1 VAARP
6 GVESYLRRTRKLA
19 ILALV
24 AAAYSALMHAGTI
37 TGSERLDGQ
46 IGVMLGLYICSH
58 PAANGVDVLFF
69 DRQALRRLASGWT
82 GVGWLV
88 LNLFVLVAGWF
99 VIVVGAG
106 HVAQAG

>member
-1 VAARP
+1 MSPRP
-6 GVESYLRRTRKLA
+6 RLDSYLRRTRTLV
-19 ILALV
+19 ILAL
-24 AAAYSALMHAGTI
+24 AAVVYSAVVHGGTI

-46 IGVMLGLYICSH
+46 IGVLLGLYICSH

-69 DRQALRRLASGWT
+69 DRNALRRLLSGWA
-82 GVGWLV
+82 GVGWVV

-106 HVAQAG
+106 HVARAG